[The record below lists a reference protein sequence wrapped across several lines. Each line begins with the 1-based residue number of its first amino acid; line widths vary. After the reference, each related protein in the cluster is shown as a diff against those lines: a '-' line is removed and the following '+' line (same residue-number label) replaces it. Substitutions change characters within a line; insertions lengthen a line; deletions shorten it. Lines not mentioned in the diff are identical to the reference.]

1 MKTNTKILAILLFIS
16 LLGNILLVI
25 NPENASKVH
34 NLAQIENISKG
45 ESKKVFEIKLLDTKI
60 TGNDRENVSYET
72 WTIKVSNVSN
82 EEQTF
87 LTRDFVLIDQDG
99 RKFSPMEVRG
109 AEGFRINPGFET
121 EFVIVFMT
129 PPGVLE
135 SYLEDTTGKSKVL

>member
-16 LLGNILLVI
+16 VLGIILLVI

-99 RKFSPMEVRG
+99 RKFSPREVRG
-109 AEGFRINPGFET
+109 AEGFNINPGLET
-121 EFVIVFMT
+121 EYAIMFMT
-129 PPGVLE
+129 PSDVLE

>member
-16 LLGNILLVI
+16 VLGNILLVI

-60 TGNDRENVSYET
+60 TGNDRENVSYAT
-72 WTIKVSNVSN
+72 WTITVSNVSN

-109 AEGFRINPGFET
+109 AEGFNINPGLET
-121 EFVIVFMT
+121 EYAIMFMT
-129 PPGVLE
+129 PSDVLE
-135 SYLEDTTGKSKVL
+135 SYLEDTTGKSKIL

>member
-109 AEGFRINPGFET
+109 AEGFNINPGLET
-121 EFVIVFMT
+121 EYAIMFMT
-129 PPGVLE
+129 PSDVLE

>member
-1 MKTNTKILAILLFIS
+1 MKTNTKILAILLFVS
-16 LLGNILLVI
+16 VLGNILLVI

-109 AEGFRINPGFET
+109 AEGFNINPGLET
-121 EFVIVFMT
+121 EYAIMFMT
-129 PPGVLE
+129 PPDVLE
-135 SYLEDTTGKSKVL
+135 SYLEDTTGKSKIL

>member
-16 LLGNILLVI
+16 VLGNILLVI

-135 SYLEDTTGKSKVL
+135 SYLEDTTGKSKIL

>member
-1 MKTNTKILAILLFIS
+1 METNTKILAILLFVS
-16 LLGNILLVI
+16 VLGNILLVI

-109 AEGFRINPGFET
+109 AEGFNINPGFET
-121 EFVIVFMT
+121 EYAIMFMT
-129 PPGVLE
+129 PSDVLE
-135 SYLEDTTGKSKVL
+135 SYLEDTTGKSKIL

>member
-16 LLGNILLVI
+16 VLGNILLVI

>member
-1 MKTNTKILAILLFIS
+1 MKTNTKILAILLFVS
-16 LLGNILLVI
+16 VLGNILLVI

-109 AEGFRINPGFET
+109 AEGFNINPGLET
-121 EFVIVFMT
+121 EYAIMFMT
-129 PPGVLE
+129 PSDVLE
-135 SYLEDTTGKSKVL
+135 SYLEGTTGKSKIL

>member
-34 NLAQIENISKG
+34 NLAQIENISKE

-135 SYLEDTTGKSKVL
+135 SYLEDTTGKSKIL

>member
-16 LLGNILLVI
+16 VLGNILLVI

-109 AEGFRINPGFET
+109 AEGFNINPGLET
-121 EFVIVFMT
+121 EYAIMFMT
-129 PPGVLE
+129 PSDVLE
-135 SYLEDTTGKSKVL
+135 SYLEDTTGKSKIL

>member
-16 LLGNILLVI
+16 VLGNILLVI

-109 AEGFRINPGFET
+109 AEGFNINPGLET
-121 EFVIVFMT
+121 EYAIMFMT
-129 PPGVLE
+129 PSDVLE

>member
-16 LLGNILLVI
+16 VLGNILLVI

-34 NLAQIENISKG
+34 NLAQIENISKE

-109 AEGFRINPGFET
+109 AEGFNINPGLET
-121 EFVIVFMT
+121 EYAIMFMT
-129 PPGVLE
+129 PSDVLE

>member
-1 MKTNTKILAILLFIS
+1 MKTNTKILAILLFVS
-16 LLGNILLVI
+16 VLGNILLVI

-109 AEGFRINPGFET
+109 AEGFNINPGLET
-121 EFVIVFMT
+121 EYAIMFMT
-129 PPGVLE
+129 PSDVLE
-135 SYLEDTTGKSKVL
+135 SYLEDTTGKSKIL